1 VAAAKE
7 ALLNLK
13 EDFESKEKDREA
25 RSFEVKV
32 QVDPEFHPKIIGKQG
47 TVIGKIRDQF
57 KVNIQLPRRG
67 DQDQDIITITGYEEQ
82 ANQAK
87 DEILAIVDEQV
98 KYSSSSNA
106 GFVS

>member
-13 EDFESKEKDREA
+13 EDLDAKERDREA

-47 TVIGKIRDQF
+47 AVIGKIRDQF
-57 KVNIQLPRRG
+57 KVNIQLPRKNEP
-67 DQDQDIITITGYEEQ
+67 DQDIITITGYEDA
-82 ANQAK
+82 ANQAR
-87 DEILAIVDEQV
+87 DEILSIVNALV
-98 KYSSSSNA
+98 SNFYA
-106 GFVS
+106 L